1 MEERN
6 RVRNAWVLCAAWM
19 AVIFFMSAMSGED
32 SGEQSGFIVQILL
45 TILPWIENVI
55 PALELFV
62 RKGAHMLEFAVLFFL
77 YRRALFLSGK
87 KHAGV
92 LAFGL
97 TVFYAATDE
106 FHQMFVPG
114 RGPALTDV
122 AIDGCGALLAWGA
135 LRLKDKIKAGVNVE

>member
-1 MEERN
+1 MKERN
-6 RVRNAWVLCAAWM
+6 RILKAWMLCAAWM
-19 AVIFFMSAMSGED
+19 AVIFIMSAMSGED
-32 SGEQSGFIVQILL
+32 SGEQSGWIVRILI
-45 TILPWIENVI
+45 TILPWIEKMI

-62 RKGAHMLEFAVLFFL
+62 RKGAHMLEFGVLFFL

-87 KHAGV
+87 KHAGAIA
-92 LAFGL
+92 LAL

-106 FHQMFVPG
+106 FHQMFVPD

-135 LRLKDKIKAGVNVE
+135 LRLKDKIKAGVK